1 MLMTGVITGAVTPKY
16 KTKSN
21 PFNNSKVRFITKYVV
36 SFWSFPVPL
45 RVTFA
50 AKELPALKHGKKT
63 NTDNNQQAEMINLTW
78 KSKSK

>member
-1 MLMTGVITGAVTPKY
+1 M
-16 KTKSN
+16 
-21 PFNNSKVRFITKYVV
+21 
-36 SFWSFPVPL
+36 PL
-45 RVTFA
+45 RATFA